1 MVKIT
6 KNVDDLSNNKPKYEL
21 CSEIYKCYY
30 TYNN

>member
-21 CSEIYKCYY
+21 CSIIFML
-30 TYNN
+30 NI